1 MEWLDSHAGSITAI
15 ATFVLVCLTGYYAW
29 WARGLVRETHLT
41 LQAAARA
48 TLQTRLDR
56 ISEICI
62 NQPGLFARLDDPAA
76 TGTEEDERFHLTNMF
91 LGLLEEAYLQHTLE
105 NSMTADDWS
114 AWQATADT
122 FLQRTFVARYWARA
136 QGTYEPSFRRYVDTR
151 LKIAISPATAT

>member
-1 MEWLDSHAGSITAI
+1 MDWLDSHAGSMTVL
-15 ATFVLVCLTGYYAW
+15 ATLVLVVLTGYYAW

-62 NQPGLFARLDDPAA
+62 REPALFRSLDDEDA
-76 TGTEEDERFHLTNMF
+76 TGGEMDQRFHLTSMF
-91 LGLLEEAYLQHTLE
+91 ISLLEEAYLQHTLE
-105 NSMTADDWS
+105 HSMSADDWS

-122 FLQRTFVARYWARA
+122 FLSRKYVAGYWSRSQHTF
-136 QGTYEPSFRRYVDTR
+136 EPSFRRFVAGR
-151 LKIAISPATAT
+151 LETPA